1 MTDLFLVRFR
11 TVRYDRKT
19 FEQIKTQ
26 ILKCFPFLSENDP
39 VGIAVFFCTI
49 SCTIT
54 DEQIP
59 WGEGP

>member
-39 VGIAVFFCTI
+39 VGIALFLSDFMYNHR
-49 SCTIT
+49 
-54 DEQIP
+54 
-59 WGEGP
+59 